1 MGSGSKAE
9 SWIRAYSGNV
19 KGPHLVYH
27 ELLNSLLISVS
38 NNSQVLSVLK
48 FEICTPKAAADGMLS
63 LSFHD
68 NGRKVITVVVFILL
82 IVLAA
87 HKRTYLQNADFI
99 FFFSGNEKL
108 EKINHILKALID
120 KKTGKCGE
128 KEGHDNNND
137 NGSKDKQ

>member
-1 MGSGSKAE
+1 MIFF
-9 SWIRAYSGNV
+9 W
-19 KGPHLVYH
+19 
-27 ELLNSLLISVS
+27 LLFSYFVFCLNI
-38 NNSQVLSVLK
+38 
-48 FEICTPKAAADGMLS
+48 T
-63 LSFHD
+63 
-68 NGRKVITVVVFILL
+68 VIIVVVFVLL

-87 HKRTYLQNADFI
+87 HKRTYLQNVDFI

-128 KEGHDNNND
+128 KGDHDKNYG